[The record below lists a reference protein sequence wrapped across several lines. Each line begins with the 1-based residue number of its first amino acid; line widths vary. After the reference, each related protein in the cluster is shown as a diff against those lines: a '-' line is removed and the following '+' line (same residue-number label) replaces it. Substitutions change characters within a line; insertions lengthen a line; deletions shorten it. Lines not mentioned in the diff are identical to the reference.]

1 MTLKI
6 GDRIKIQEFVDL
18 LSTLSFDEVTFE
30 NMLKVFP
37 NSQDREVTEVDDG
50 IKDVEID
57 DYVFTISRKSPDEVC
72 LSDYNINDTIVL
84 DKEVVVW
91 LPNNSEGG
99 TDIDGHG
106 TIIQD
111 YYNNKKVFA
120 IKVDYTIQ

>member
-57 DYVFTISRKSPDEVC
+57 DYVFTISRKSPNEVC

-91 LPNNSEGG
+91 LPNNSKGG

>member
-37 NSQDREVTEVDDG
+37 NSQDKEVTEVDDG

-57 DYVFTISRKSPDEVC
+57 DYIFTISRKSPDEVC
-72 LSDYNINDTIVL
+72 LSGYNINDTIVL

-91 LPNNSEGG
+91 LPNNSIGG

-111 YYNNKKVFA
+111 YYNNKKIFA
-120 IKVDYTIQ
+120 IKVEYTIR